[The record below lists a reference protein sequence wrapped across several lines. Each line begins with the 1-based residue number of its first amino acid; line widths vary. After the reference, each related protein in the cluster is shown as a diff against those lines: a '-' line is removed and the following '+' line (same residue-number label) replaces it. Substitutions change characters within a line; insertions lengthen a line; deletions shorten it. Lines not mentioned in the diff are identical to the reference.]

1 MAGSPRYL
9 VTGGAGFIGSN
20 IVDALVNRGER
31 VRVLDN
37 FSTGKRGNLAGY
49 GDRVEVV
56 EGDIRDIEACRT
68 AARGVEVIFHQAA
81 LASVPRSLKDP
92 ITVHDVNVNGSIT
105 VLVAAKACGVR
116 RVVYASSSSVYG
128 AREGLPR
135 TEDDAP
141 APLSPYAASKLA
153 VEFYLYVYFASEGLE
168 TVALRYFNV
177 FGPRQDPNSQYAA
190 VVPSFLRQLLDGN
203 APTIY
208 GDGEQTRDFT
218 YIENVVHGNLLA
230 AEAPAA
236 AGRTMN
242 LACGDRFSV
251 NYLFER
257 LADLTGSSLTPRY
270 EPGRPGDVPHSQADI
285 ARARELLEYRPRVSF
300 EDGLARTVAWFRD
313 QRND

>member
-1 MAGSPRYL
+1 MAKSPRYL

-20 IVDALVNRGER
+20 IVEALVRKGER

-37 FSTGKRGNLAGY
+37 FSTGRRANLAGY
-49 GDRVEVV
+49 GDVVEVV
-56 EGDIRDIEACRT
+56 EGDIRDVDACRRAT
-68 AARGVEVIFHQAA
+68 RGIEVVFHQAA

-92 ITVHDVNVNGSIT
+92 ITVHDVNVNGSMA
-105 VLVAAKACGVR
+105 VLLAAREAGAR

-135 TEDDAP
+135 VEEDP
-141 APLSPYAASKLA
+141 PEPLSPYAASKLA
-153 VEFYLYVYFASEGLE
+153 VEFYLYVYFASQGLE

-190 VVPSFLRQLLDGN
+190 VVPSFLSQLLEGR

-218 YIENVVHGNLLA
+218 YIDNVVHGNLLA
-230 AEAPAA
+230 ADAPAA
-236 AGRTMN
+236 AGRMMN

-251 NYLFER
+251 NYLFDR
-257 LADLTGSSLTPRY
+257 LATLTGSALRPRY
-270 EPGRPGDVPHSQADI
+270 EPGRPGDVPHSQAHI
-285 ARARELLEYRPRVSF
+285 GRAGELLGYRPVVTF
-300 EDGLARTVAWFRD
+300 EEGLRRTVEWYRAH
-313 QRND
+313 RNG